1 MMASS
6 VTPLVENEGAEVD
19 GAVEAGGAAVCVW
32 GYLGLSC
39 AALRRTVAESMAHR
53 YVK

>member
-1 MMASS
+1 MTSS
-6 VTPLVENEGAEVD
+6 VTPFAENEGAEVD
-19 GAVEAGGAAVCVW
+19 GAVEAGGAAMCVW

-39 AALRRTVAESMAHR
+39 AALRQTVAAFMAHR